1 LFSGLGRLCAA
12 VRGCGFSAFA
22 CGIPGT
28 RKNWL
33 LAIFDEVCDDEE
45 LTIGNVVP
53 WFVCATTAKTYQ
65 VKEIISKASAAFID
79 AHYYDRDDT
88 VHQLSDGSVVVAT
101 TAGAQAHMLGER
113 DPNSGE
119 QFSCDIEAA
128 LHNLTPGLLIHDHRV
143 HTGVPGAV
151 LLKHNPKD
159 CGIYRFSD
167 VYYCMWRH
175 FTGRATRWL
184 RAGLQRYL

>member
-1 LFSGLGRLCAA
+1 MEFATLGRNGCWLPTTKCA
-12 VRGCGFSAFA
+12 
-22 CGIPGT
+22 IE
-28 RKNWL
+28 KL
-33 LAIFDEVCDDEE
+33 I
-45 LTIGNVVP
+45 IGDIVP
-53 WFVCATTAKTYQ
+53 WFVCATPAKTQQ
-65 VKEIISKASAAFID
+65 VKESISKTSAAFID
-79 AHYYDRDDT
+79 DNYYDRDGT
-88 VHQLSDGSVVVAT
+88 IHQVSDDAVVVAT
-101 TAGAQAHMLGER
+101 TAGAQAHIRGER

-128 LHNLTPGLLIHDHRV
+128 LYNLKPGLLIHGHRV

-159 CGIYRFSD
+159 CGIYRFSG

-175 FTGRATRWL
+175 FTRRATRWL